1 MVAEG
6 EHQVHAKPQ
15 ENSNDHAQH
24 DRHRHRVHRAAHPAR
39 QAEQQHQHAR
49 GEKCAHHLGEGEM
62 AERRA
67 DQPRARNVPQEDK
80 GLPVGQRESD
90 GDHAVQAERGED
102 PRSDVGFGKAA
113 ARADRE
119 DDRHRSTRREQERH
133 RCCHG
138 VRRACGGKDAPRSGR
153 RRNDRFERHARRH
166 SRLTF
171 AAPAMSYL
179 VGIDIGGTFTDC
191 AIVDR
196 AGRLLT
202 TKVPSTPEDFSRGMM
217 DALGAGAKALGL
229 PIGKFC
235 GDLAFL
241 SHGTTVGTNTIIQK
255 KGARVGLIT
264 TKGHEDAIHI
274 MRGSRGYAGRD
285 IRKVVHFPETSKPAP
300 IVPKRLIRG
309 VSERVDCF
317 GEVVVSLNEREAQ
330 QAIEELLKEGVQA
343 IAVCFLWSFR
353 NPAHEHRVK
362 EMVQRLAPKVFVTT
376 SFDIAPKWGE
386 YERVTA
392 TALNA
397 YLGPVMSGYL
407 ERLDTSL
414 KQLGYAH
421 GLQITQCG
429 GGTVPVARAGEAP
442 LLTLD
447 SGPVSGVTA
456 SMFLGNAMGE
466 KNVIT
471 TDMGGTSFDVSII
484 HEGKPAYSFI
494 SNTDQY
500 EYFLPKVDLQAIG
513 AGGGSLVRVQAESR
527 TMTVGPDSA
536 GAFPGPV
543 CYGRGGTV
551 PTVTDA
557 QLVLGYLDPD
567 NFAGGRMK
575 LDREAAIR
583 AIEALGKQI
592 GMSAI
597 ECAAGICRIVELQ
610 MADIIR
616 KVTVEKGHDPRDFV
630 LFAFGGAGPA
640 HAGVFARELGV
651 RKVIVPQRKAA
662 STWCAF
668 GAAAA
673 DVLHIFEHT
682 EVMQMPLPAERINAI
697 FSSLEK
703 KAKRTMADEG
713 IGEKRQRFEFS
724 LDVRHKGQIN
734 EVEVLLPATRLAR
747 DFEPGLRKM
756 FVTRYEKLFGR
767 GSALPGAILEIV
779 VCRLRARAL

>member
-1 MVAEG
+1 M
-6 EHQVHAKPQ
+6 
-15 ENSNDHAQH
+15 N
-24 DRHRHRVHRAAHPAR
+24 
-39 QAEQQHQHAR
+39 
-49 GEKCAHHLGEGEM
+49 
-62 AERRA
+62 
-67 DQPRARNVPQEDK
+67 
-80 GLPVGQRESD
+80 
-90 GDHAVQAERGED
+90 
-102 PRSDVGFGKAA
+102 
-113 ARADRE
+113 
-119 DDRHRSTRREQERH
+119 
-133 RCCHG
+133 
-138 VRRACGGKDAPRSGR
+138 
-153 RRNDRFERHARRH
+153 
-166 SRLTF
+166 
-171 AAPAMSYL
+171 YL

-191 AIVDR
+191 AIVDG

-202 TKVPSTPEDFSRGMM
+202 TKVPSTPPDFARGMM
-217 DALGAGAKALGL
+217 DALGAGASALGTTL
-229 PIGKFC
+229 DKFC
-235 GDLAFL
+235 RDIAFL

-255 KGARVGLIT
+255 RGAKVGLIT
-264 TKGHEDAIHI
+264 TRGHEDAIHI

-309 VSERVDCF
+309 ISERVDCF
-317 GEVVVSLNEREAQ
+317 GEIVVPLNIKEAES
-330 QAIEELLKEGVQA
+330 AIHELLAEGAQA
-343 IAVCFLWSFR
+343 IAICFLWSFR
-353 NPAHEHRVK
+353 NPAHELQVRDLVK
-362 EMVQRLAPKVFVTT
+362 TISREVFVTC
-376 SFDIAPKWGE
+376 SVDIAPKWGE

-397 YLGPVMSGYL
+397 YLGPVMGNYL
-407 ERLDTSL
+407 EKINSSL
-414 KQLGYAH
+414 VNLGYRH

-429 GGTVPVARAGEAP
+429 GGTVPVERAGEAP

-456 SMFLGNAMGE
+456 SMFLGKAMGE
-466 KNVIT
+466 PNVIT

-513 AGGGSLVRVQAESR
+513 AGGGSLARVDAERR
-527 TMTVGPDSA
+527 TLTVGPDSA

-575 LDREAAIR
+575 LDRETAFSEIQK
-583 AIEALGKQI
+583 LGKQI
-592 GMSAI
+592 GLSAV
-597 ECAAGICRIVELQ
+597 ETAAGICRIVELH

-616 KVTVEKGHDPRDFV
+616 TVTVEKGFDPRDFV

-682 EVMQMPLPAERINAI
+682 EIMQTPMVASRINDI

-703 KAKRTMADEG
+703 RAKKVMAEEG
-713 IGEKRQRFEFS
+713 IAENRQRFEFS

-734 EVEVLLPATRLAR
+734 EVEVLLSSTRLGN
-747 DFEPGLRKM
+747 DFEPSLRGS
-756 FVTRYEKLFGR
+756 FVKRYEQLYGR
-767 GSALPGAILEIV
+767 GSALPGAQLEIV
-779 VCRLRARAL
+779 VCRLRARALTPQPKLVRTKKSSGQIPKQALRKKREIYWPDLQKKRPTAVYDGERLVCGNSVPGPAIVETSDTTVVVPPGAKLRLDQLGNFELTF

>member
-1 MVAEG
+1 
-6 EHQVHAKPQ
+6 
-15 ENSNDHAQH
+15 
-24 DRHRHRVHRAAHPAR
+24 
-39 QAEQQHQHAR
+39 
-49 GEKCAHHLGEGEM
+49 
-62 AERRA
+62 
-67 DQPRARNVPQEDK
+67 
-80 GLPVGQRESD
+80 
-90 GDHAVQAERGED
+90 
-102 PRSDVGFGKAA
+102 
-113 ARADRE
+113 
-119 DDRHRSTRREQERH
+119 
-133 RCCHG
+133 
-138 VRRACGGKDAPRSGR
+138 
-153 RRNDRFERHARRH
+153 
-166 SRLTF
+166 
-171 AAPAMSYL
+171 MSYL

-202 TKVPSTPEDFSRGMM
+202 TKVPSTPPDFARGMM
-217 DALGAGAKALGL
+217 DALGAGAQALGISL
-229 PIGKFC
+229 DDFC
-235 GDLAFL
+235 RDIAFL

-255 KGARVGLIT
+255 RGAKVGLIT

-274 MRGSRGYAGRD
+274 MRGSRGYGGRD

-300 IVPKRLIRG
+300 IVPKKLIRG

-317 GEVVVSLNEREAQ
+317 GEVVVQLNEEEAER
-330 QAIEELLKEGVQA
+330 AIQELLQEGVQA
-343 IAVCFLWSFR
+343 IAICFLWSFR
-353 NPAHEHRVK
+353 NPVHENRVK
-362 EMVQRLAPKVFVTT
+362 ALVQKLAPQVFVTT
-376 SFDIAPKWGE
+376 SIDIAPKWGE

-397 YLGPVMSGYL
+397 YLGPVMGGYL

-414 KQLGYAH
+414 KNLGYEH

-456 SMFLGNAMGE
+456 SMFLGAAMGE

-471 TDMGGTSFDVSII
+471 TAMGGTSFDVSII
-484 HEGKPAYSFI
+484 YEGKPAYSFI

-513 AGGGSLVRVQAESR
+513 AGGGSLIRVQPETR

-543 CYGRGGTV
+543 CYRRGGQV

-557 QLVLGYLDPD
+557 QLVLGYLDAE
-567 NFAGGRMK
+567 NFAGGRMT
-575 LDREAAIR
+575 LDKAAATQ
-583 AIEALGKQI
+583 AIESLGKQI
-592 GMSAI
+592 GMSAM
-597 ECAAGICRIVELQ
+597 ECAAGACRIVELH

-616 KVTVEKGHDPRDFV
+616 KVTVEKGFDPRDFV

-640 HAGVFARELGV
+640 HAAVFARELGV
-651 RKVIVPQRKAA
+651 KKVIVPQRKAA

-682 EVMQMPLPAERINAI
+682 EIMPTPVPAKRINDQLDA
-697 FSSLEK
+697 LETR
-703 KAKRTMADEG
+703 AKQLMKGEG
-713 IGEKRQRFEFS
+713 IEAKRQRFEFS

-734 EVEVLLPATRLAR
+734 EVEITLPWTRLAQ
-747 DFEPGLRKM
+747 DYEAKLRQL
-756 FVTRYEKLFGR
+756 FVKRYEQLYGR
-767 GSALPGAILEIV
+767 GSALPGAQLEIV
-779 VCRLRARAL
+779 VCRLRAKALTPQPKLVRVKKTTTRVPKEAMRKKRDIYWPDLGKRRATPVYNGERLANGNRIAGPAIVETADTTVVVQPGSRLRVDELGNFELTFQ

>member
-1 MVAEG
+1 
-6 EHQVHAKPQ
+6 
-15 ENSNDHAQH
+15 
-24 DRHRHRVHRAAHPAR
+24 
-39 QAEQQHQHAR
+39 
-49 GEKCAHHLGEGEM
+49 
-62 AERRA
+62 
-67 DQPRARNVPQEDK
+67 
-80 GLPVGQRESD
+80 
-90 GDHAVQAERGED
+90 
-102 PRSDVGFGKAA
+102 
-113 ARADRE
+113 
-119 DDRHRSTRREQERH
+119 
-133 RCCHG
+133 
-138 VRRACGGKDAPRSGR
+138 
-153 RRNDRFERHARRH
+153 
-166 SRLTF
+166 
-171 AAPAMSYL
+171 MSYL

-202 TKVPSTPEDFSRGMM
+202 TKVPSTPPDFSRGML
-217 DALGAGAKALGL
+217 DALGAGAQALGVSMDR
-229 PIGKFC
+229 FC
-235 GDLAFL
+235 RDIAFL

-255 KGARVGLIT
+255 RGAKVGLIT

-274 MRGSRGYAGRD
+274 MRGSRGYGGRD

-317 GEVVVSLNEREAQ
+317 GEIVVSLNEAEAEA
-330 QAIEELLKEGVQA
+330 AIHSLLAEGVQA
-343 IAVCFLWSFR
+343 IAICFLWSFR
-353 NPAHEHRVK
+353 NPAHEQRVRSLVENISK
-362 EMVQRLAPKVFVTT
+362 DVFVTC
-376 SFDIAPKWGE
+376 SVDIAPKWGE

-407 ERLDTSL
+407 QKLDFSL
-414 KQLGYAH
+414 KDLGYRH

-429 GGTVPVARAGEAP
+429 GGTVPVGRAGEAP

-456 SMFLGNAMGE
+456 SMFLGAAMGE
-466 KNVIT
+466 RNVIT

-484 HEGKPAYSFI
+484 HDGKPAYSFI

-513 AGGGSLVRVQAESR
+513 AGGGSLVRFRPETR

-543 CYGRGGTV
+543 CYGRGGVV

-557 QLVLGYLDPD
+557 ELVLGYLDPD
-567 NFAGGRMK
+567 NFAGGKMK
-575 LDREAAIR
+575 LDLSSAAK
-583 AIEALGKQI
+583 AIEDLGKKI
-592 GMSAI
+592 NMDAV

-610 MADIIR
+610 MADVIR
-616 KVTVEKGHDPRDFV
+616 KVTVEKGFDPRDFV

-682 EVMQMPLPAERINAI
+682 EIMPTPVGAGRINKVLDA
-697 FSSLEK
+697 LQNQ
-703 KAKRTMADEG
+703 AQKRMADEG
-713 IGEKRQRFEFS
+713 IAAGRQRFEFS

-734 EVEVLLPATRLAR
+734 EVEILLPFDRLPASYER
-747 DFEPGLRKM
+747 RLRAL
-756 FVTRYEKLFGR
+756 FVHRYEQLYGR
-767 GSALPGAILEIV
+767 GSALAGAQLEFV
-779 VCRLRARAL
+779 VSRLRARALTLQPKLVFSRKSSKNIAKSAIRKKRDIYWPDLRKHRATPVFDGEKLISGNQVKGPAIVETADTTVVVHPGTTLRLDALGNFEITFK

>member
-1 MVAEG
+1 
-6 EHQVHAKPQ
+6 
-15 ENSNDHAQH
+15 
-24 DRHRHRVHRAAHPAR
+24 
-39 QAEQQHQHAR
+39 
-49 GEKCAHHLGEGEM
+49 
-62 AERRA
+62 
-67 DQPRARNVPQEDK
+67 
-80 GLPVGQRESD
+80 
-90 GDHAVQAERGED
+90 
-102 PRSDVGFGKAA
+102 
-113 ARADRE
+113 
-119 DDRHRSTRREQERH
+119 
-133 RCCHG
+133 
-138 VRRACGGKDAPRSGR
+138 
-153 RRNDRFERHARRH
+153 
-166 SRLTF
+166 
-171 AAPAMSYL
+171 MSYL

-202 TKVPSTPEDFSRGMM
+202 TKVPSTPPDFSRGML
-217 DALGAGAKALGL
+217 DALGAGAQALGVSL
-229 PIGKFC
+229 DRFC
-235 GDLAFL
+235 RDIAFL

-255 KGARVGLIT
+255 RGAKVGLIT

-274 MRGSRGYAGRD
+274 MRGSRGYGGRD

-317 GEVVVSLNEREAQ
+317 GEIVVSLNETEAEA
-330 QAIEELLKEGVQA
+330 AIRSLLAEGVQA
-343 IAVCFLWSFR
+343 IAICFLWSFR
-353 NPAHEHRVK
+353 NPAHEQRVK
-362 EMVQRLAPKVFVTT
+362 SLVEKISKDVFVTC
-376 SFDIAPKWGE
+376 SVDIAPKWGE

-407 ERLDTSL
+407 QKLDFSL
-414 KQLGYAH
+414 KDLGYRH

-429 GGTVPVARAGEAP
+429 GGTVPVGRAGEAP

-456 SMFLGNAMGE
+456 SMFLGAAMGE

-484 HEGKPAYSFI
+484 HDGKPAYSFI

-513 AGGGSLVRVQAESR
+513 AGGGSLVRFKPETR

-543 CYGRGGTV
+543 CYGRGGVV

-557 QLVLGYLDPD
+557 ELVLGYLDPD
-567 NFAGGRMK
+567 NFAGGKMK
-575 LDREAAIR
+575 LNKQAAMDSIGQL
-583 AIEALGKQI
+583 AKPLG
-592 GMSAI
+592 MDAA

-610 MADIIR
+610 MADVIR
-616 KVTVEKGHDPRDFV
+616 KVTVEKGFDPRDFV

-682 EVMQMPLPAERINAI
+682 EIMPTPVASSRVDAI
-697 FSSLEK
+697 LEGLEK
-703 KAKRTMADEG
+703 QARKRMAEEG
-713 IGEKRQRFEFS
+713 IAQSRQRFEFS
-724 LDVRHKGQIN
+724 IDVRHKGQIN
-734 EVEVLLPATRLAR
+734 EVEILLPFERLPASYESR
-747 DFEPGLRKM
+747 LRAL
-756 FVTRYEKLFGR
+756 FVHRYEQLYGR
-767 GSALPGAILEIV
+767 GSALAGAQLEFV
-779 VCRLRARAL
+779 VCRLRARALTPQPKLVTSRTSSRIISRKAIRKKRDIYWPDLKKHKPTPVFDGERLASGNQIKGPAIVETSDTTVVVHPGTTLRLDALGNFELTFKS

>member
-1 MVAEG
+1 
-6 EHQVHAKPQ
+6 
-15 ENSNDHAQH
+15 
-24 DRHRHRVHRAAHPAR
+24 
-39 QAEQQHQHAR
+39 
-49 GEKCAHHLGEGEM
+49 
-62 AERRA
+62 
-67 DQPRARNVPQEDK
+67 
-80 GLPVGQRESD
+80 
-90 GDHAVQAERGED
+90 
-102 PRSDVGFGKAA
+102 
-113 ARADRE
+113 
-119 DDRHRSTRREQERH
+119 
-133 RCCHG
+133 
-138 VRRACGGKDAPRSGR
+138 
-153 RRNDRFERHARRH
+153 
-166 SRLTF
+166 
-171 AAPAMSYL
+171 MSYL

-202 TKVPSTPEDFSRGMM
+202 TKVPSTPQDFSRGMM
-217 DALGAGAKALGL
+217 DALGAGAQALGVEL
-229 PIGKFC
+229 GEFC
-235 GDLAFL
+235 RDIAFL

-255 KGARVGLIT
+255 KGAKVGLIT
-264 TKGHEDAIHI
+264 TRGHEDAIHI
-274 MRGSRGYAGRD
+274 MRGSRGYGGRD
-285 IRKVVHFPETSKPAP
+285 IRKVVHFPETAKPSP

-317 GEVVVSLNEREAQ
+317 GDIVVALNETEAEA
-330 QAIEELLKEGVQA
+330 AIRDLLREGVEA
-343 IAVCFLWSFR
+343 IAICFLWSFR
-353 NPAHEHRVK
+353 NPRHEQRVR
-362 EMVQRLAPKVFVTT
+362 EMVKAASKSVFVTC

-407 ERLDTSL
+407 GRINFSV
-414 KQLGYAH
+414 KQLGYRH

-429 GGTVPVARAGEAP
+429 GGTVPVERAGEAP

-456 SMFLGNAMGE
+456 SMFLGAAMDE
-466 KNVIT
+466 SNVIT

-484 HEGKPAYSFI
+484 HDGKPAYSFI

-513 AGGGSLVRVQAESR
+513 AGGGSLVRVKPETR

-543 CYGRGGTV
+543 SYGRGGTV

-575 LDREAAIR
+575 LDKESATR
-583 AIEALGKQI
+583 AIAALGAQI
-592 GMSAI
+592 GMKPV
-597 ECAAGICRIVELQ
+597 ECAAGICRIVELN

-616 KVTVEKGHDPRDFV
+616 KVTVEKGFDPRDFV

-651 RKVIVPQRKAA
+651 RKIVIPQRKAA

-673 DVLHIFEHT
+673 DVLHIFEHSEIMGT
-682 EVMQMPLPAERINAI
+682 PVPAKRIND
-697 FSSLEK
+697 SLE
-703 KAKRTMADEG
+703 ALEKRASLLMNSEG
-713 IGEKRQRFEFS
+713 IAPARQRFEFS

-734 EVEVLLPATRLAR
+734 EVEMLLDVPRLKNGYEAH
-747 DFEPGLRKM
+747 LRKR
-756 FVTRYEKLFGR
+756 FVKRYEQLYGR
-767 GSALPGAILEIV
+767 GSALAGAQLEIV
-779 VCRLRARAL
+779 VCRLRARALTPQPKLRRSKTSGSAISKEARRKARQIYWPDLRKPVATRVFDGEKLATGNRVKGPAIVETTDTTVVVHPGTALRVDPLGNFEITF

>member
-1 MVAEG
+1 MG
-6 EHQVHAKPQ
+6 
-15 ENSNDHAQH
+15 
-24 DRHRHRVHRAAHPAR
+24 
-39 QAEQQHQHAR
+39 
-49 GEKCAHHLGEGEM
+49 
-62 AERRA
+62 
-67 DQPRARNVPQEDK
+67 
-80 GLPVGQRESD
+80 
-90 GDHAVQAERGED
+90 
-102 PRSDVGFGKAA
+102 
-113 ARADRE
+113 
-119 DDRHRSTRREQERH
+119 
-133 RCCHG
+133 
-138 VRRACGGKDAPRSGR
+138 
-153 RRNDRFERHARRH
+153 
-166 SRLTF
+166 
-171 AAPAMSYL
+171 YL

-202 TKVPSTPEDFSRGMM
+202 TKVPSTPPDFSRGML
-217 DALGAGAKALGL
+217 DALGAGAQALGVSL
-229 PIGKFC
+229 DRFC
-235 GDLAFL
+235 RDIAFL

-255 KGARVGLIT
+255 RGARVGLIT

-274 MRGSRGYAGRD
+274 MRGSRGYGGRD

-317 GEVVVSLNEREAQ
+317 GEIVVSLNEK
-330 QAIEELLKEGVQA
+330 QAELAIQELLKEGVQA
-343 IAVCFLWSFR
+343 IAICFLWSFR
-353 NPAHEHRVK
+353 NPAHENQVK
-362 EMVQRLAPKVFVTT
+362 AMVQRLAPKLFVTT

-397 YLGPVMSGYL
+397 YLGPIMGGYL
-407 ERLDTSL
+407 GTLDSSL
-414 KQLGYAH
+414 KELGYGH

-456 SMFLGNAMGE
+456 SMFLGAAMGE

-484 HEGKPAYSFI
+484 HDGKPAYSFI

-513 AGGGSLVRVQAESR
+513 AGGGSLVRFKPETR

-543 CYGRGGTV
+543 CYGRGGSV

-557 QLVLGYLDPD
+557 ELVLGYLDPD
-567 NFAGGRMK
+567 NFAGGKMK
-575 LDREAAIR
+575 LDFSSAAK
-583 AIEALGKQI
+583 AIQDLGRKI
-592 GMSAI
+592 NMDAM

-610 MADIIR
+610 MADVIR
-616 KVTVEKGHDPRDFV
+616 KVTVEKGFDPRDFV

-651 RKVIVPQRKAA
+651 RKVVIPQRKAA

-682 EVMQMPLPAERINAI
+682 EIMPTPVPAKRINEQLDA
-697 FSSLEK
+697 LEK
-703 KAKRTMADEG
+703 RAVQLLKSEGIEAKRH
-713 IGEKRQRFEFS
+713 RFEFS

-734 EVEVLLPATRLAR
+734 EVEITLPWTRLPNHYEAQ
-747 DFEPGLRKM
+747 LRHL
-756 FVTRYEKLFGR
+756 FVRRYEQLYGR
-767 GSALPGAILEIV
+767 GSALAGAQLELV
-779 VCRLRARAL
+779 VARLRAKALTPQPKLVKAKKSSARIPKAAVRKKRDIYWPDLGKRRSTPVYDGEALASGNKIAGPAIVETADTTVVVQPGTRLRVDALGNFELTF